1 MTASQRLAPTAPVV
15 YCIEQV
21 FYLHSDTITSLGSS
35 GDKMADIL
43 QFPIQRKNSYVI
55 TQLDASIACV
65 HGLETASRLS
75 ADEVRLE
82 TLGARLDIASLQDA
96 MCDLLPDPGGAPRL
110 SSGLQDAWR
119 STQDLLDQVTTCAV
133 IVYEEA
139 SQAETNYTM
148 REQLRTRCRSALM
161 ELRGLRSLLS
171 A

>member
-1 MTASQRLAPTAPVV
+1 
-15 YCIEQV
+15 
-21 FYLHSDTITSLGSS
+21 
-35 GDKMADIL
+35 MADIL
-43 QFPIQRKNSYVI
+43 QFPIRRRNSYVI

-75 ADEVRLE
+75 AGEVRLE
-82 TLGARLDIASLQDA
+82 TLRARLDIASLQDA
-96 MCDLLPDPGGAPRL
+96 MGDLLPDPGGAPGPA
-110 SSGLQDAWR
+110 SGLQDAWR
-119 STQDLLDQVTTCAV
+119 SAQDLLDQVTTCAV

-161 ELRGLRSLLS
+161 ELRRLRSLLS